1 MFNEVRQKFWRLFQC
16 NFSVLTCTSGPTD
29 WRTFPIKT
37 NAKFMNLSTVT
48 GSVYSVFSLS
58 SFSWN
63 ANWKQMQTDWVRKIH
78 FDFEQTVHGSYN
90 VVNMLFFSI
99 RQTNFKV
106 LWFRRVFNKWN
117 KNQIKKQYVRK
128 SSVRW
133 KSLETRNWNSTNFQ
147 IDSNYWKDDKSNHFN
162 QRLCNILRASSCEV
176 GNSGCDTLFD
186 WIHRTALV

>member
-1 MFNEVRQKFWRLFQC
+1 MQFFGIDMHIWPNWLK
-16 NFSVLTCTSGPTD
+16 NFSNKDKRQIHEPFNCYWVGVFCFF
-29 WRTFPIKT
+29 RR
-37 NAKFMNLSTVT
+37 LS
-48 GSVYSVFSLS
+48 LEIR
-58 SFSWN
+58 
-63 ANWKQMQTDWVRKIH
+63 NWKQMQTDWVRKIH

-133 KSLETRNWNSTNFQ
+133 KSLETRNWNAANFQ
-147 IDSNYWKDDKSNHFN
+147 IDSNNWKDDRNNHFN
-162 QRLCNILRASSCEV
+162 HMFCNILRASSCEV
-176 GNSGCDTLFD
+176 CNSGCDTLFD